1 MYAIRYTQENGN
13 VRDSK
18 LYHTKGGVKQVLN
31 FEKKHRSYYRIAK
44 VDVLE
49 YDLVLNR
56 EVSEDQFLSEKKTEE
71 AYNVWSVNTES
82 RYYKSTIEQ
91 ALNHYRKEHG
101 LSESDTLIWEKINVV
116 NL

>member
-71 AYNVWSVNTES
+71 AL
-82 RYYKSTIEQ
+82 R
-91 ALNHYRKEHG
+91 
-101 LSESDTLIWEKINVV
+101 
-116 NL
+116 